1 MQLTEWLTHYI
12 KFKDCMKK
20 QITSV
25 NVQKDTIIVEEK
37 KETKTYYVHPHLA
50 AISNKKIKGKT
61 FFVCENS
68 QENIKTLLDQWQQL
82 ITQKQLI
89 ILFVHPST
97 NDVWLINPSV
107 HHNITEEKNLKEGI
121 QAMHESI
128 PQA

>member
-1 MQLTEWLTHYI
+1 MQLTEWLKHYI
-12 KFKDCMKK
+12 TFKDCMKK
-20 QITSV
+20 QIISV
-25 NVQKDTIIVEEK
+25 NIQKESIIVEEK
-37 KETKTYYVHPHLA
+37 KETKTYYVHPQLA
-50 AISNKKIKGKT
+50 AIIDKKAKEKT
-61 FFVCENS
+61 FLVCLNS
-68 QENIKTLLDQWQQL
+68 RENIKTLLEQWSQL

-107 HHNITEEKNLKEGI
+107 HHNITEEKNLPEGI